1 MRRHWFIFFLMCIS
15 LPIPV
20 IASDTSN
27 LEYIR
32 SAVERS
38 QARTI
43 KLQEA
48 VKTIDV
54 ESISAAEEK
63 AVIFF
68 SRGLTLFEKDPR
80 QASISFEMAQKLL
93 SPKSP
98 LYGLASIYFGRA
110 SLNQSNSRIILQ
122 KLKAISN
129 GELKKSPIW
138 RPEKYAL
145 MLEIVM
151 IMEQDKLLVRTW
163 NDMNAR
169 VKRSQRDDRLMPQ
182 VISYLEKRQ
191 VNKRTELWPLVEA
204 LASEYPH
211 SDGGRWA
218 FQKLQEL
225 SCLSPKPYVYSVG
238 LISRL
243 ASNIN
248 LDEGLKYFLI
258 ELTRGPLRFASG
270 RTGQMDG
277 LDRINFLY
285 QNRFWNESR
294 RLLEERIFEIQ
305 NRQDTAARIEYSK
318 ALSLLGQ
325 IQNRQGD
332 YENSVRTWSLYVEL
346 FQGVTDVR
354 PAVETLADSL
364 SKLRYHRQAAEL
376 YQQLAKSSG
385 ADPLI
390 RWHHFWNLYLAGD
403 YAQALDLLNRGTY
416 VPHRDRGFEGGLDY
430 WKARILEKQNKL
442 AEAEKIY
449 LKILLENGSGF
460 YAALVQARRPDLMD
474 GMRRNVNPS
483 VPLASLET
491 EQNQASIRLSADQN
505 TQDIGLASV
514 ADGID
519 GLPSAQDSRESSAS
533 LLDPEQQS
541 QFRTVAAL
549 GRWGQ
554 KQIARRFLRLLPTI
568 SRKNVGGP
576 WSDAF
581 RLAVDLKDYSYGF
594 KAPQMQ
600 GSPLRRTPNSAADL
614 EVHMLQYNSDWRLL
628 YPYAFREIVEPVS
641 RSVGID
647 PFLVLSLMRAESVYD
662 EFALSPV
669 GALGLMQIMP
679 FTAIRLARVLQHT
692 DFELVQLRDP
702 DININY
708 AAYYIKKLN
717 DYYKGNTM
725 LAVAAYNGGPRSVD
739 RWLSNFGNLEM
750 DELVETISFRETR
763 RYVKSVYRNMGHY
776 KFIWQ
781 QARALAALPKV
792 PSETSGG
799 DIF

>member
-1 MRRHWFIFFLMCIS
+1 MRSWFFISFFSWMS
-15 LPIPV
+15 LTSRLT
-20 IASDTSN
+20 ASETSHLDSMRLAAERSN
-27 LEYIR
+27 AR
-32 SAVERS
+32 SA
-38 QARTI
+38 
-43 KLQEA
+43 KLYEA

-54 ESISAAEEK
+54 DSVSAAEEK
-63 AVIFF
+63 AVILF
-68 SRGLTLFEKDPR
+68 SRGLALLEKDTR
-80 QASISFEMAQKLL
+80 QASLSFELAQKALP
-93 SPKSP
+93 PKSP

-110 SLNQSNSRIILQ
+110 SLNKSNSRVILS
-122 KLKAISN
+122 KLKTISN
-129 GELKKSPIW
+129 GGLNKSPMW

-151 IMEQDKLLVRTW
+151 IMEQDRLLVRTW

-169 VKRSQRDDRLMPQ
+169 VKRSLRDERLVPQ
-182 VISYLEKRQ
+182 VISYLERRQ
-191 VNKRTELWPLVEA
+191 IHTRTDLWPLVEA

-225 SCLSPKPYVYSVG
+225 SCLHPKPYIYSVS

-243 ASNIN
+243 SSNVN

-258 ELTRGPLRFASG
+258 DLTRGPVRFASG
-270 RTGQMDG
+270 RVGQMDE

-294 RLLEERIFEIQ
+294 RLLEERIAELQ
-305 NRQDTAARIEYSK
+305 SRQDTTSRIEYSK
-318 ALSLLGQ
+318 ALSVLGQ
-325 IQNRQGD
+325 IQSRQGD
-332 YENSVRTWSLYVEL
+332 YENAVRTWSLYVEL

-354 PAVETLADSL
+354 PAMETLADSL
-364 SKLRYHRQAAEL
+364 SKLRYHKQAAEI

-385 ADPLI
+385 VDPLV

-403 YAQALDLLNRGTY
+403 YSQALDLLNRGNY

-430 WKARILEKQNKL
+430 WKARILERLNKL
-442 AEAEKIY
+442 SEAEKIY
-449 LKILLENGSGF
+449 QKILSESGSGF
-460 YAALVQARRPDLMD
+460 YSALVQARRPDLMD

-483 VPLASLET
+483 VPLANIDAET
-491 EQNQASIRLSADQN
+491 DEAAIRLSSDKLSREN
-505 TQDIGLASV
+505 GLESV
-514 ADGID
+514 AFSLDGVSGQQSGTNNTSMGID
-519 GLPSAQDSRESSAS
+519 KS
-533 LLDPEQQS
+533 QQS
-541 QFRTVAAL
+541 QYATVAAL

-554 KQIARRFLRLLPTI
+554 KQIARRLLRILPAMN
-568 SRKNVGGP
+568 RKNVEAP
-576 WSDAF
+576 WADTF
-581 RLAVDLKDYSYGF
+581 RLAMDLKDYSYGF

-600 GSPLRRTPNSAADL
+600 GSPLRRTPNGAADL

-641 RSVGID
+641 RSVAID

-679 FTAIRLARVLQHT
+679 FTAIRLARVMQHN
-692 DFELVQLRDP
+692 DFELAQLRDP
-702 DININY
+702 EINISY

-739 RWLSNFGNLEM
+739 RWLAHFSNLEM

-792 PSETSGG
+792 PNETAGG
-799 DIF
+799 EIF